1 MDWFART
8 FVQASLI
15 WLALGVTL
23 GSAMAIHPAWTIY
36 RPVHMHMT
44 LLGFVTM
51 MIFGVAYHVLPRF
64 VGRPLW
70 SKRLAGVHM
79 WVSNLGLVIM
89 CVGFALRVQTAVEP
103 TMATSVLGVG
113 GVLSACGAYLFAFN
127 LLRSIGTRAEREAR
141 LVAMTERVSAAK
153 AQRSVTRASAERV

>member
-1 MDWFART
+1 MDWFARV
-8 FVQASLI
+8 FVQASLV

-23 GSAMAIHPAWTIY
+23 GAAMAIYPAWTIY

-51 MIFGVAYHVLPRF
+51 MIFGVGYHVLPRF

-70 SKRLAGVHM
+70 SSRLAGVHV
-79 WVSNLGLVIM
+79 WVSNVGLAVM
-89 CVGFALRVQTAVEP
+89 CVGFALRVSTRVEP
-103 TMATSVLGVG
+103 VVGTSVLGAG
-113 GVLSACGAYLFAFN
+113 GALSAIGAYLFAFN

-141 LVAMTERVSAAK
+141 LVAIAQRVSKAK
-153 AQRSVTRASAERV
+153 AVGR

>member
-1 MDWFART
+1 MDWFARV

-15 WLALGVTL
+15 WLVLGVTV
-23 GSAMAIHPAWTIY
+23 GAAMAVHPAWTIY

-70 SKRLAGVHM
+70 SKRLAGAHV
-79 WVSNLGLVIM
+79 WVSNIGLAVM
-89 CVGFALRVQTAVEP
+89 CIGFALRVQTSVD
-103 TMATSVLGVG
+103 TRVATCVLGLG
-113 GVLSACGAYLFAFN
+113 GALSAIGAYLFAYN
-127 LLRSIGTRAEREAR
+127 LLRSIGRRAEREAK
-141 LVAMTERVSAAK
+141 LVAM
-153 AQRSVTRASAERV
+153 AQRVAAVQRTNQPAAQQGAR

>member
-8 FVQASLI
+8 FVQASLL
-15 WLALGVTL
+15 WLVLGVTL
-23 GSAMAIHPAWTIY
+23 GVAMAIHPAWTIY

-70 SKRLAGVHM
+70 SQRLAGVHV
-79 WVSNLGLVIM
+79 WVSNTGLAVM
-89 CVGFALRVQTAVEP
+89 CIGFALRVSSRVEP
-103 TMATSVLGVG
+103 VLGTSVLGAG
-113 GVLSACGAYLFAFN
+113 AALSAIGAYLFAFN

-141 LVAMTERVSAAK
+141 LVAI
-153 AQRSVTRASAERV
+153 AERVARAQASR

>member
-1 MDWFART
+1 MDWFARA

-15 WLALGVTL
+15 WLVLGVTV
-23 GSAMAIHPAWTIY
+23 GAAMAIHPTWTIY

-70 SKRLAGVHM
+70 SKRVAGAHV
-79 WVSNLGLVIM
+79 WVSNVGLAVM
-89 CVGFALRVQTAVEP
+89 CVGFALRVSTRVDSGAATAV
-103 TMATSVLGVG
+103 LGAG
-113 GVLSACGAYLFAFN
+113 GTLSALGAYLFAFN

-141 LVAMTERVSAAK
+141 VVAISERIAR
-153 AQRSVTRASAERV
+153 AQGTR